1 MLQIK
6 DSVTIV
12 TGSSSG
18 IGAASVR
25 MLAENGGHVVIN
37 YSKSAAAAEAVAD
50 DCRKHGVEVLVCQ
63 ADVGNEDD
71 QNRLVSETMAKF
83 GKITG
88 LVNNAGTTKFVDH
101 PDLAGLSAQDF
112 HDIYH
117 LNVIA
122 PFQMSRA
129 CEPHMR
135 AGGSG
140 SIVNISS
147 VAGVMGVGSS
157 IAYAASKGALNTMTL
172 SLARVM
178 GPEIRVNTVCP
189 GFVVGEWLK
198 QGMGEDKYENTRQA
212 LAKNTALKKPGGS
225 PEDMAEPVLWFLYG
239 ARHTTGEFMLADGGM
254 HLGQAP
260 LTKR

>member
-1 MLQIK
+1 MLPIK
-6 DSVTIV
+6 DTVTIV

-37 YSKSAAAAEAVAD
+37 YSKSAAAAEEVAGE
-50 DCRKHGVEVLVCQ
+50 CRKRGVEVLVCQ
-63 ADVGNEDD
+63 ADVGSEEG
-71 QNRLVSETMAKF
+71 QKRLVDETMAKF
-83 GKITG
+83 GRITG

-101 PDLAGLSAQDF
+101 SDLAGLSAQDF

-122 PFQMSRA
+122 PFQMTRA

-135 AGGSG
+135 AGGRG
-140 SIVNISS
+140 SVVNISS
-147 VAGVMGVGSS
+147 VAGVMGMGSS

-172 SLARVM
+172 SLARVL

-189 GFVVGEWLK
+189 GFVIGEWLK
-198 QGMGEDKYENTRQA
+198 QGMGEARYEATREN
-212 LAKNTALKKPGGS
+212 LAKNTALKKPGGTA
-225 PEDMAEPVLWFLYG
+225 EDMAETVLWFLYG
-239 ARHTTGEFMLADGGM
+239 ARHTTGEFLLVDGGM

>member
-1 MLQIK
+1 MLPIK
-6 DSVTIV
+6 DTVTIV

-37 YSKSAAAAEAVAD
+37 YSKSAAAAEQVAA
-50 DCRKHGVEVLVCQ
+50 DCRAHGVEALVIQ

-88 LVNNAGTTKFVDH
+88 LVNNAGTTKFVEH
-101 PDLAGLSAQDF
+101 GDLAGLSGQDF
-112 HDIYH
+112 HDIYQ
-117 LNVIA
+117 LNVVA
-122 PFQMSRA
+122 PFQMTRA

-140 SIVNISS
+140 SVVNISS
-147 VAGVMGVGSS
+147 IAGVMGVGSS

-198 QGMGEDKYENTRQA
+198 QGMGEEKYEATRDA
-212 LAKNTALKKPGGS
+212 LAKGSALRKPGGS
-225 PEDMAEPVLWFLYG
+225 AEDMAEAVLWFLYG
-239 ARHTTGEFMLADGGM
+239 ARHITGEFLLTDGGM

>member
-1 MLQIK
+1 
-6 DSVTIV
+6 
-12 TGSSSG
+12 
-18 IGAASVR
+18 
-25 MLAENGGHVVIN
+25 
-37 YSKSAAAAEAVAD
+37 
-50 DCRKHGVEVLVCQ
+50 
-63 ADVGNEDD
+63 
-71 QNRLVSETMAKF
+71 MAKF
-83 GKITG
+83 GRITG

-101 PDLAGLSAQDF
+101 ANLAGLSEQDF

-122 PFQMSRA
+122 PFMMSRA

-135 AGGSG
+135 AGGRG
-140 SIVNISS
+140 SVVNISS

-172 SLARVM
+172 SLARVL

-189 GFVVGEWLK
+189 GFVIGEWLK
-198 QGMGEDKYENTRQA
+198 QGMGEARYEATREN

-225 PEDMAEPVLWFLYG
+225 PEEMAEPVVWFLYG
-239 ARHTTGEFMLADGGM
+239 TSHTTGEFLMADGGM

-260 LTKR
+260 LTKRWARPARRCGSERPVRSAGKSWSRARRRAGLIAGRSPWGDADTKDNMSVGGLTCPPPDTGRS

>member
-1 MLQIK
+1 MLPIK
-6 DSVTIV
+6 DTVTIV

-18 IGAASVR
+18 IGAATVR

-37 YSKSAAAAEAVAD
+37 YSKSAASAEQVAA
-50 DCRKHGVEVLVCQ
+50 DCRAHGVEVLVCQ
-63 ADVGNEDD
+63 ADVGQEADR
-71 QNRLVSETMAKF
+71 QRLVDETMQKF

-101 PDLAGLSAQDF
+101 ADLGGLSEEDF
-112 HDIYH
+112 HNIYH
-117 LNVIA
+117 LNVVGA
-122 PFQMSRA
+122 FMMTRV

-140 SIVNISS
+140 SVVNISS

-172 SLARVM
+172 SLARVL

-189 GFVVGEWLK
+189 GFVIGEWLK
-198 QGMGEDKYENTRQA
+198 QGMGEEKYEATRAA
-212 LAKNTALKKPGGS
+212 LAKGTALHKPGGS
-225 PEDMAEPVLWFLYG
+225 AEEMAEAVVWFLYG
-239 ARHTTGEFMLADGGM
+239 ARHITGEFLLTDGGQ

-260 LTKR
+260 LVAR

>member
-1 MLQIK
+1 MLKIK
-6 DSVTIV
+6 DTVTIV

-18 IGAASVR
+18 IGAACVR
-25 MLAENGGHVVIN
+25 MLAENGGHVVVN
-37 YSKSAAAAEAVAD
+37 YSKSAAAAEAVAA
-50 DCRKHGVEVLVCQ
+50 DCRKHGVEALVFQ
-63 ADVGNEDD
+63 ADVGNEAD
-71 QNRLVSETMAKF
+71 QQRLVDETMAKF

-101 PDLAGLSAQDF
+101 ANLAGLSAEDF
-112 HDIYH
+112 QAIYA

-122 PFQMSRA
+122 PFQMTRA

-140 SIVNISS
+140 SVVNISS

-172 SLARVM
+172 SLARVL

-189 GFVVGEWLK
+189 GFVIGEWLK
-198 QGMGEDKYENTRQA
+198 QGMGEEKYEATRAA
-212 LAKNTALKKPGGS
+212 LAKGTALHKPGGT
-225 PEDMAEPVLWFLYG
+225 PEDMAEAVLWFLYG
-239 ARHTTGEFMLADGGM
+239 AGHITGEFLLADGGI

-260 LTKR
+260 LTIR

>member
-1 MLQIK
+1 MLPIK
-6 DSVTIV
+6 DTVTIV

-18 IGAASVR
+18 IGAATVR

-37 YSKSAAAAEAVAD
+37 YSRNATLAEQVAA
-50 DCRKHGVEVLVCQ
+50 DCRAHDVEVLVCR
-63 ADVGNEDD
+63 ADVGNEADR
-71 QNRLVSETMAKF
+71 QRLVDRTMAKF
-83 GKITG
+83 GEITG

-101 PDLAGLSAQDF
+101 TDLGGLSAEDF
-112 HDIYH
+112 HNIYH

-122 PFQMSRA
+122 PFQMIRA
-129 CEPHMR
+129 CAPHMR
-135 AGGSG
+135 AGGRG
-140 SIVNISS
+140 SVVNVSS

-157 IAYAASKGALNTMTL
+157 VAYAASKGALNTMTL
-172 SLARVM
+172 SLARVL

-189 GFVVGEWLK
+189 GFVIGEWLK
-198 QGMGEDKYENTRQA
+198 QGMGEEKYETTRAA
-212 LAKNTALKKPGGS
+212 LERDTALKKPGGS
-225 PEDMAEPVLWFLYG
+225 PEDMAEPVVWFLYG